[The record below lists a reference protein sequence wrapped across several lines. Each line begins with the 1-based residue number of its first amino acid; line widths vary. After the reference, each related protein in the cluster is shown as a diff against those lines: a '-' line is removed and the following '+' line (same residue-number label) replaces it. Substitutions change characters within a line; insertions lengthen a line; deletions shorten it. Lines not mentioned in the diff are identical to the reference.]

1 MGIYDCGFSIFDL
14 GLLTFDPDFWSAQ
27 SANRKSPIANHKWVL
42 ALPLLVARILAN
54 YAQHILALHDAAGLA
69 KPFD

>member
-1 MGIYDCGFSIFDL
+1 MGIYDGGFSIFDL
-14 GLLTFDPDFWSAQ
+14 GLPTFDPDFRSAQ
-27 SANRKSPIANHKWVL
+27 SANRKSSIANGIL

-54 YAQHILALHDAAGLA
+54 HAQYILALYDAAGLA

>member
-1 MGIYDCGFSIFDL
+1 MGFYDCGFLIFDW
-14 GLLTFDPDFWSAQ
+14 GLMTFDPDFRSA
-27 SANRKSPIANHKWVL
+27 PIANHKWGL

-54 YAQHILALHDAAGLA
+54 HAQHIFALHDAAGLA